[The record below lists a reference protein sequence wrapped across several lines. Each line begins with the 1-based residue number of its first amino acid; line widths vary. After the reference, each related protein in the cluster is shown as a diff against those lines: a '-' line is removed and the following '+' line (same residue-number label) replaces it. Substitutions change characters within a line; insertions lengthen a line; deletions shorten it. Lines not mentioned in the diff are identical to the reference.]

1 MVAQRLTLAAKAAE
15 LLSAGQLVAI
25 PTETV
30 YGLAA
35 NGLNDQA
42 VARIFEAK
50 NRPFFDPLILHVAS
64 IAQAKS
70 LCQTWP
76 DEAEKLSQAF
86 WPGPLTLVL
95 PKSDEVPNIV
105 SSDLP
110 SVGLRMPQHAL
121 ALALLNQLEFPLA
134 APSANPFGYVSPTT
148 AEHVLDQL
156 GDRIEAVLDGGPCE
170 VGIESTI
177 VKWDE
182 SGLHLLRLG
191 AITKEQIEAV
201 VGPISVSGS
210 VQQHIQAPG
219 QLEQHYSPHCKITLL
234 EPGETVPGSVR
245 EEALVYFDKSKN
257 YASDR
262 ENVYFLTNQGAVT
275 EAAAAVFS
283 MLRNLDKWGHS
294 HAYIEM
300 APKHGLG
307 LAIND
312 RLKRAAAK
320 R

>member
-1 MVAQRLTLAAKAAE
+1 MRAKRLTESVEAAE

-35 NGLNDQA
+35 NGLDDHA

-50 NRPFFDPLILHVAS
+50 KRPFFDPLILHIGS
-64 IAQAKS
+64 TEQAKS
-70 LCQTWP
+70 LCQDWP
-76 DEAEKLSQAF
+76 DEAEKLSRAF
-86 WPGPLTLVL
+86 WPGPLTLIL
-95 PKSDEVPNIV
+95 PKSDRVPNIV

-110 SVGLRMPQHAL
+110 TVGIRMPKHAL
-121 ALALLNQLEFPLA
+121 TLELLNQLEFPLA

-156 GDRIEAVLDGGPCE
+156 GESIEAVLDGGPCQ

-182 SGLHLLRLG
+182 TGLQLLRLG
-191 AITKEQIEAV
+191 AITQEQIEAV
-201 VGPISVSGS
+201 VGTITQSVSVS
-210 VQQHIQAPG
+210 QQVQAPG
-219 QLEQHYSPHCKITLL
+219 QLEQHYSPHCGITLF
-234 EPGETVPGSVR
+234 EPGASAPNPNDQQAV
-245 EEALVYFDKSKN
+245 VYFQKLPEGMPQHS
-257 YASDR
+257 YYLSQYG
-262 ENVYFLTNQGAVT
+262 ELS
-275 EAAAAVFS
+275 EAAASVFS
-283 MLRNLDKWGHS
+283 VLRNLDKWGYA
-294 HAYIEM
+294 HAFIEL

>member
-1 MVAQRLTLAAKAAE
+1 MLAKRLTQAADAAE
-15 LLSAGQLVAI
+15 LLSAGHLVAI

-35 NGLNDQA
+35 NGLDDKA

-50 NRPFFDPLILHVAS
+50 NRPFFDPLILHVGS
-64 IAQAKS
+64 MDQAKT

-76 DEAEKLSQAF
+76 EEAEKLSRAF

-95 PKSDEVPNIV
+95 PKSDRVPNIV

-110 SVGLRMPQHAL
+110 TVGIRMPQHAL
-121 ALALLNQLEFPLA
+121 TLELLNQLEFPLA

-148 AEHVLDQL
+148 ADHVLDQL
-156 GDRIEAVLDGGPCE
+156 GKNIEAVLDGGPCQ

-182 SGLHLLRLG
+182 TGLHLLRLG
-191 AITKEQIEAV
+191 AITQEQIEAI
-201 VGPISVSGS
+201 VGPITQSVSVS
-210 VQQHIQAPG
+210 QHVQAPG
-219 QLEQHYSPHCKITLL
+219 QLEQHYSPHCSITLF
-234 EPGETVPGSVR
+234 ESGDSVPNPNDQQAV
-245 EEALVYFDKSKN
+245 VYFQK
-257 YASDR
+257 
-262 ENVYFLTNQGAVT
+262 LPQGMPQHGYYLCQHGELS
-275 EAAAAVFS
+275 EAAASVFS
-283 MLRNLDKWGHS
+283 VLRNLDKWGYA
-294 HAYIEM
+294 HAFIEL
-300 APKHGLG
+300 APKQGLG

>member
-1 MVAQRLTLAAKAAE
+1 
-15 LLSAGQLVAI
+15 
-25 PTETV
+25 
-30 YGLAA
+30 
-35 NGLNDQA
+35 
-42 VARIFEAK
+42 
-50 NRPFFDPLILHVAS
+50 
-64 IAQAKS
+64 
-70 LCQTWP
+70 
-76 DEAEKLSQAF
+76 
-86 WPGPLTLVL
+86 
-95 PKSDEVPNIV
+95 
-105 SSDLP
+105 
-110 SVGLRMPQHAL
+110 
-121 ALALLNQLEFPLA
+121 
-134 APSANPFGYVSPTT
+134 
-148 AEHVLDQL
+148 HVLDQL

-201 VGPISVSGS
+201 VGPISISGS

>member
-1 MVAQRLTLAAKAAE
+1 MRAKRLTKATEAAE
-15 LLSAGQLVAI
+15 RLSAGQLVAI

-35 NGLNDQA
+35 NGLDDQA

-50 NRPFFDPLILHVAS
+50 NRPFFDPLILHVGNVYQ
-64 IAQAKS
+64 AQI
-70 LCQTWP
+70 LCQIWP
-76 DEAEKLSQAF
+76 DEADKLSKAF

-95 PKSDEVPNIV
+95 PKSDRVPNIV

-110 SVGLRMPQHAL
+110 TVGIRMPEHPL
-121 ALALLNQLEFPLA
+121 TLDLLNQIDFPLA

-148 AEHVLDQL
+148 ADHVLDQL
-156 GDRIEAVLDGGPCE
+156 GDKIEAVLDGGPCR

-182 SGLHLLRLG
+182 TGLHLLRLG
-191 AITKEQIEAV
+191 AITRDQIEEV
-201 VGPISVSGS
+201 VGPVSFS
-210 VQQHIQAPG
+210 ESITQQVQAPG
-219 QLEQHYSPHCKITLL
+219 QLEQHYSPHCGITLI
-234 EPGETVPGSVR
+234 EPGDDTPTPDEQQAV
-245 EEALVYFDKSKN
+245 VYFQKPQ
-257 YASDR
+257 
-262 ENVYFLTNQGAVT
+262 ETMPQHGYFLTQNGQLS
-275 EAAAAVFS
+275 EAAAEVFS
-283 MLRNLDKWGHS
+283 MLRNLDNWGYT
-294 HAYIEM
+294 HAFIEM
-300 APKHGLG
+300 APHYGLG